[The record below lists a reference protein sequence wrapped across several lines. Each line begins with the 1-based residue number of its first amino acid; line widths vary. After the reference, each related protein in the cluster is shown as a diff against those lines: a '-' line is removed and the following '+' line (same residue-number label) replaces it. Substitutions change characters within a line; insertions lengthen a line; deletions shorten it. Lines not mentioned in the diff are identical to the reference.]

1 MLNLGLMPRFHFR
14 LGKSL
19 NYEKNEF
26 LSFVASLGGI
36 LFGYDTAVIS
46 GTITAVGEQFWLD
59 AMAKGW
65 EVGLTVPMNKI

>member
-1 MLNLGLMPRFHFR
+1 M
-14 LGKSL
+14 K
-19 NYEKNEF
+19 KIAF
-26 LSFVASLGGI
+26 LSFVAALGGI